1 MKRWKFQLAAA
12 GALLL
17 LIGWGLYKSGW
28 FSGDSD
34 EPRSDQPSHVN
45 TADPMETPAGWRYRQ
60 NQPHHWRYIV
70 LQN

>member
-1 MKRWKFQLAAA
+1 MRRWQFLLAAA

-17 LIGWGLYKSGW
+17 IGWGLHKAGW
-28 FSGDSD
+28 LANNREASIPGRPNQLNS
-34 EPRSDQPSHVN
+34 
-45 TADPMETPAGWRYRQ
+45 ADPMDSSSGWRYRQ